1 MIKMKSFYKHWL
13 KSKLTLFGDFVIQK
27 TYLADVF
34 IIDNCK
40 TFYASH
46 GLVKMHSPKQV
57 TLSANGIFLM
67 RTVCTYSST
76 ISIKSLAYKLS
87 LNPHPNNMTLMRH
100 FLSI

>member
-1 MIKMKSFYKHWL
+1 MGLNITRKI
-13 KSKLTLFGDFVIQK
+13 KLTFTFRRFYNSK
-27 TYLADVF
+27 TFLADVSF
-34 IIDNCK
+34 ADNFE

-46 GLVKMHSPKQV
+46 GLVRMHSPKEV
-57 TLSANGIFLM
+57 TSSANGIFLL

-76 ISIKSLAYKLS
+76 IKPLAYKFG